1 MLLARSFVSTW
12 SKSHSSLSKLSKYL
26 AYASASYLVGPL
38 IERFVIKTWVSANL
52 KMNTQYQYQCKELE
66 SNFLVN
72 T

>member
-52 KMNTQYQYQCKELE
+52 KMTQYQYQYKELE